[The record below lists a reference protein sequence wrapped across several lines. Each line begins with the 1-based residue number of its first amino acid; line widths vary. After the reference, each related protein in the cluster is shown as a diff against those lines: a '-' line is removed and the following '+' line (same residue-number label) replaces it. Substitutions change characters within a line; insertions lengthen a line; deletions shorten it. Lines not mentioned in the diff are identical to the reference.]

1 MTPKIITPAVTII
14 DDTGKIDI
22 QGNIQLMNA
31 LIRGGVD
38 GILPLGSTGEYPFFK
53 DNEEKKTYLDE
64 YIDAANGR
72 IELLVGTGGIGCK
85 ETVEL
90 SNHVLRK
97 NIMGV
102 LVISEFYFAMSQEDF
117 YRYYAYM
124 AEHIE
129 GKVYIYNFP
138 ARTGSNIE
146 ADTIVRL
153 VSKYKNIVGIKDSI
167 LDFSHTEEILKKV
180 LPIRPDFE
188 VYSGYDHHFLDN
200 HRLGGAGGVGA
211 LSNVV
216 PKVWSNWIKA
226 TTEGDERGMADGL
239 KRINELMPFYALE
252 SNPQKIIKEVLNREG
267 IKVSTYC
274 HAPYN
279 YLKKGSLD
287 TAVNIIGDDARWFVE
302 DIVSEVVK
310 GMM

>member
-1 MTPKIITPAVTII
+1 MRPKIITPAVTII
-14 DDTGKIDI
+14 DDLGKIDI
-22 QGNIQLMNA
+22 QGNIKLMNA
-31 LIRGGVD
+31 LIQGGVD
-38 GILPLGSTGEYPFFK
+38 GILPLGSTGEYPFFV
-53 DNEEKKTYLDE
+53 DNEEKKKYLDE

-72 IELLVGTGGIGCK
+72 IELLVGTGGIGYK

-90 SNHVLRK
+90 SNFVLKK

-102 LVISEFYFAMSQEDF
+102 LIISEFYFAMSQEDF

-129 GKVYIYNFP
+129 GKIYIYNFP
-138 ARTGSNIE
+138 VRTGSSIK

-153 VSKYKNIVGIKDSI
+153 VSKYNNIVGIKDSV

-188 VYSGYDHHFLDN
+188 VYSGYDNQFLDN
-200 HRLGGAGGVGA
+200 HRLGGAGGIGA

-216 PKVWSNWIKA
+216 PKLWSNWIKA
-226 TTEGDERGMADGL
+226 TISGDEKGMADGF
-239 KRINELMPFYALE
+239 KRIDELMSFYALE

-267 IKVSTYC
+267 IQLNTYC
-274 HAPYN
+274 YEPFN
-279 YLKKGSLD
+279 YLNEGSLD
-287 TAVNIIGDDARWFVE
+287 KAMEIIGEDASWF
-302 DIVSEVVK
+302 S
-310 GMM
+310 